1 MSEDSGGLAL
11 AFVAHELRA
20 PLGLVVT
27 AARTANEVSE
37 PEFLRRQLQ
46 VIERSA
52 ERLLRISSV
61 LLSAAAPAR
70 STGRFQLDRTLAATI
85 DDLQG
90 LGLNVELQGELPAN
104 LSLPGAAEHFE
115 ALVSSLVMN
124 AADHGDARAPIV
136 VSVMK
141 GADGDR
147 ALTVRIENKVAVEAQ
162 HRGRGL
168 GMLIARQLAAQ
179 LCAELEITRS
189 GPLFTTDIRFVTRL

>member
-70 STGRFQLDRTLAATI
+70 TGRFQLDRTLAATI
-85 DDLQG
+85 EDLQG